1 MGAVGIAA
9 FLVGGILLLQ
19 ANPGGWCLLA
29 LSVPLVAACGIGV
42 LDRNPRLIVSDED
55 LYVRSL
61 GANTISWSQIQTAK
75 EKRIPRSGSVIVLTL
90 YDGTNRHFDV
100 TWLEQKPHVIL
111 LEINT
116 RIENAKRAMLNRDA
130 HEP

>member
-9 FLVGGILLLQ
+9 FLGGAILLLQ

-29 LSVPLVAACGIGV
+29 LGVPLVAASGIGV
-42 LDRNPRLIVSDED
+42 LDRNPRLIVSDEG

-61 GANTISWSQIQTAK
+61 GANTIPWSQLQIAK
-75 EKRIPRSGSVIVLTL
+75 EKKIPRSGSVIVLTL
-90 YDGTNRHFDV
+90 DDGTNCQFDI
-100 TWLEQKPHVIL
+100 TWLELKPRVIL

-116 RIENAKRAMLNRDA
+116 RIENAKRAMINRDA
-130 HEP
+130 HKA